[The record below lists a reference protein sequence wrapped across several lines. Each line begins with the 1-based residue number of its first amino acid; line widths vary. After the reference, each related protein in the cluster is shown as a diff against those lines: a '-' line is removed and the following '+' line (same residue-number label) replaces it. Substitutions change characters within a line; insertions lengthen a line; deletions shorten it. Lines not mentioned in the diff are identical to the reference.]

1 MKYLSILMVCVALL
15 VGGCGEKDSSTETE
29 ADKLRREIKE
39 LKDKQEIIRL
49 GEELAEAQQE
59 IVRLREESEELEKE
73 QVTEEKVTKVIQ
85 WRNGVAYTPN
95 SETPFTGT
103 WTSEAYA
110 NGQIKETYPLVEGI
124 RHGMRIWYYPNG
136 SKMKETPYVKG
147 SGIHG
152 TAIWYLNDGTKRE
165 ENWVRSTGTWI
176 ECREDG
182 SKEKEIPYENGYKHG
197 TEIEYFLDG
206 SKRYEFPYVNGKKH
220 GTHIEYNKDGSK
232 WRETPYVD
240 DKEHGTRIRYYDGSK
255 KETPYVDGKI
265 HGTEI
270 EYREDGSKKEE
281 IPYENGYKHG
291 TQIFY
296 LGRLGKRETVYENG
310 KMISSK
316 LY

>member
-1 MKYLSILMVCVALL
+1 MKYLSILMVGFALL
-15 VGGCGEKDSSTETE
+15 VGGCGEKHSSTETE

-39 LKDKQEIIRL
+39 LKDKQEIVHL

-59 IVRLREESEELEKE
+59 IVRLREESEELKKE
-73 QVTEEKVTKVIQ
+73 QVTEEKVTEVIQ

-165 ENWVRSTGTWI
+165 ENWVRSTGMWI

-182 SKEKEIPYENGYKHG
+182 SKSKETPYVEGEIHG
-197 TEIEYFLDG
+197 TVIKYWTNGSKISETPYVNGRENWHGTVIKYHLDG
-206 SKRYEFPYVNGKKH
+206 SK
-220 GTHIEYNKDGSK
+220 S
-232 WRETPYVD
+232 
-240 DKEHGTRIRYYDGSK
+240 
-255 KETPYVDGKI
+255 KETPYVDGKKQ
-265 HGTEI
+265 GTAI
-270 EYREDGSKKEE
+270 QYREDVSKKKE
-281 IPYENGYKHG
+281 I
-291 TQIFY
+291 
-296 LGRLGKRETVYENG
+296 VYEND
-310 KMISSK
+310 KKISEKGWDRDGNQTYPK
-316 LY
+316 L